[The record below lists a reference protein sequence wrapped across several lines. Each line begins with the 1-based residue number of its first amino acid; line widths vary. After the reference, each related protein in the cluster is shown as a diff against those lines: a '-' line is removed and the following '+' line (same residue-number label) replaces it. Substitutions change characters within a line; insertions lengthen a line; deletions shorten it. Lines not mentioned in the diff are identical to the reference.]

1 MVSRVGMSRLGCLI
15 PLLLVSVGAY
25 FALPAAEAYF
35 DFYRFKDA
43 MGNEARFAST
53 QTDETIRI
61 RLTALA
67 DSLQMPP
74 GAERIMIERSQ
85 SMITISS
92 DYELVLKMPL
102 KKERVLRFNPTV
114 RSRL

>member
-15 PLLLVSVGAY
+15 PLLIVSVAAY

-53 QTDETIRI
+53 QSDEHIRI
-61 RLTALA
+61 RLVALA
-67 DSLQMPP
+67 DSLHMPP
-74 GAERIMIERSQ
+74 GAERIMIDRST
-85 SMITISS
+85 STITISS
-92 DYELVLKMPL
+92 DYELVIKLPL
-102 KKERVLRFNPTV
+102 KKEHVLRFNPTV

>member
-1 MVSRVGMSRLGCLI
+1 MVNRRGMSRMGCLI
-15 PLLLVSVGAY
+15 PLLLVSVVAY
-25 FALPAAEAYF
+25 FGMPAAEAYF

-53 QTDETIRI
+53 QTDQHIVV
-61 RLTALA
+61 RLAALA

-74 GAERIMIERSQ
+74 EAERIMIERTTSL
-85 SMITISS
+85 ITISS
-92 DYELVLKMPL
+92 EYEVVVKLPL
-102 KKERVLRFNPTV
+102 NKERVIRFNPMV